1 MQKQQLRAAFFC
13 PKDSGTVLGADDGV
27 SGASAHGADT
37 ESLGPCGLWVVT
49 DERTEAKQLHDQ
61 WGKEHEQQREAKVGV
76 QILQVVGGLQ
86 LQVHGAVREEH
97 EQCS

>member
-1 MQKQQLRAAFFC
+1 
-13 PKDSGTVLGADDGV
+13 
-27 SGASAHGADT
+27 
-37 ESLGPCGLWVVT
+37 
-49 DERTEAKQLHDQ
+49 
-61 WGKEHEQQREAKVGV
+61 V